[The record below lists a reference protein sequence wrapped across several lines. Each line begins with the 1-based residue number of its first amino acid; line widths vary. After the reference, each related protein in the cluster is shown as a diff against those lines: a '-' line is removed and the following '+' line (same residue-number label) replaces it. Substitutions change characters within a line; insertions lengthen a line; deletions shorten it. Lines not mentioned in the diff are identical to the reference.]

1 MGGRVSGAVEEREVV
16 EDGGAALGKMLVTSA
31 MEKAD
36 VIGRGDD
43 EMAEETR
50 MEGELRLRGGKTG
63 EVGGVSREVG
73 EGRAGEA
80 GGGGGGR
87 EGASRWVEHL
97 SNLLHGFFIAKVI
110 INLINLTF

>member
-1 MGGRVSGAVEEREVV
+1 MGGRVSGAVEERGVV
-16 EDGGAALGKMLVTSA
+16 KDGGAALGKMLVTSA

-50 MEGELRLRGGKTG
+50 MEGELRLRGG
-63 EVGGVSREVG
+63 EVGGVSREV
-73 EGRAGEA
+73 

-110 INLINLTF
+110 INLINLTC

>member
-63 EVGGVSREVG
+63 EVGGGSREVG
-73 EGRAGEA
+73 GGRAGGE
-80 GGGGGGR
+80 GGGR